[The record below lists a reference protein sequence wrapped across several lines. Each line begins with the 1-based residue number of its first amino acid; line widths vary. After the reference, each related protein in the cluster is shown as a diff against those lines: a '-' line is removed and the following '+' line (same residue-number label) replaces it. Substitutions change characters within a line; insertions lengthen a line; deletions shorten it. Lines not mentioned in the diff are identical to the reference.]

1 MANVIILSAILLSVV
16 GINYGCMKL
25 AVLNP
30 NIISGFELSE
40 EPEQREY
47 DKAWLRLLHKYMRA
61 ANIVTL
67 IGGIVGIISGLQII
81 YYLFLVLPIS
91 FAALLAYSRRKL
103 IVKKKGSKLAMVITM
118 LLVIGITCL
127 PILYSSQNDLKVIL
141 LDDRMEISGLYGLDI
156 PLCKISEA
164 KLCQSLPK
172 ISIKTNGFALG
183 ETCLGHF
190 RTTDGKDVILFTHS
204 DNFFIQLTQS
214 DGNTYYLSYKDAK
227 ATKQL
232 FNRIQKQIEITK

>member
-47 DKAWLRLLHKYMRA
+47 DKAWL
-61 ANIVTL
+61 

-81 YYLFLVLPIS
+81 YYLFLVLPIT

-103 IVKKKGSKLAMVITM
+103 IVKKKGRKLAMVITM
-118 LLVIGITCL
+118 LLVIGLTCL